1 MMNAVMESESRSGT
15 ARAPT
20 PFRCPSQR
28 RQGESDN
35 TNSKGRPVAGTPL
48 HCQRTARAPY
58 GFGRVVVRAS
68 LARGYLFSTHIRIG
82 DAT

>member
-28 RQGESDN
+28 RQGESD
-35 TNSKGRPVAGTPL
+35 NSKGRPVAGTPL